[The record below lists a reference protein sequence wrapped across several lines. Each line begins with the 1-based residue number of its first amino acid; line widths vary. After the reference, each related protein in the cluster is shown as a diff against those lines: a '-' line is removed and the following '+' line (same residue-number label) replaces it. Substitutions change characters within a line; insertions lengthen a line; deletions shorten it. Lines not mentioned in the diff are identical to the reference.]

1 MQIKLEAKQ
10 DFHLLQVQGE
20 LDEKSAQ
27 VLRAGISK
35 LLRTGK
41 DKIALDLGGTAH
53 LPDSFTQELV
63 SLHAIAR
70 ELGGEIV
77 ICLNEP
83 RGGKLR
89 ASLGTAQLIV
99 VQNVAEAT
107 EQFAR
112 ALAIKSP
119 ELSADAQKILQERD
133 LKIASLERR
142 VAALDPTQL
151 RNLQSELENV
161 RNENLVLKNQ
171 VLSLMEERRIPPDAD
186 AVKERIQGFEKLIQ
200 ELHNT
205 LEKGAHAKK

>member
-20 LDEKSAQ
+20 LNENSAQ
-27 VLRAGISK
+27 VLHAGISK

-41 DKIALDLGGTAH
+41 DKIALELGGTAL

-63 SLHAIAR
+63 SLHGIAR

-89 ASLGTAQLIV
+89 ASLGSAKLVV
-99 VQNVAEAT
+99 VQSVAEAA

-112 ALAIKSP
+112 ALAVKAP
-119 ELSADAQKILQERD
+119 ELSTEAQAILRERD
-133 LKIASLERR
+133 AKIANLEKR
-142 VAALDPTQL
+142 VAALDPSQL
-151 RNLQSELENV
+151 RSLQSELENV

-171 VLSLMEERRIPPDAD
+171 VLSLMEERRIPPDAE